1 VPLKSTRTPEAR
13 LGYPSVRPQLGEKAR
28 SSADGRSSAT
38 LIKNEAG
45 YSLVEVMVSI
55 MILAIAII
63 PMVGMFDAG
72 LNAAAK
78 GGNYDRARAI
88 AGQELEEIRALPF
101 RVDPNPPEDSAVEFY
116 PPVNG
121 PSGGAPVACTGP
133 IDAAYDC
140 LVETTYVSVGSSSV
154 SPDSSARTMM
164 QVRVTVTWDGG
175 SASYT
180 RTGLISKETRC
191 AIDC

>member
-1 VPLKSTRTPEAR
+1 MEIGV
-13 LGYPSVRPQLGEKAR
+13 QR
-28 SSADGRSSAT
+28 SSCTPVACETSLARRVVRRLED
-38 LIKNEAG
+38 EAG
-45 YSLVEVMVSI
+45 YSLVEVVVS
-55 MILAIAII
+55 MMLLTMAII
-63 PMVGMFDAG
+63 PMVGMFDMG
-72 LNAAAK
+72 LQAAVK

-88 AGQELEEIRALPF
+88 SGEELEEIRALPF
-101 RVDPNPPEDSAVEFY
+101 RVDPNPPVDSAVEFY

-121 PSGGAPVACTGP
+121 PSGSAPVACTGP

-154 SPDSSARTMM
+154 NPDSSARTMM
-164 QVRVTVTWDGG
+164 QVKVTVTWDGG
-175 SASYT
+175 SASST